1 MCWIDALL
9 DFWFG
14 DRGLSDGAEGPEKV
28 TPTKGLPRRQG
39 PDTSASSLSPLPDPP
54 EMYLRPELI
63 PIKELDGAAVEEA
76 ERVLRR

>member
-14 DRGLSDGAEGPEKV
+14 DRGLSAAAEERGR
-28 TPTKGLPRRQG
+28 GS
-39 PDTSASSLSPLPDPP
+39 DSAELSIPKTESSAAALSPLPDPP

-63 PIKELDGAAVEEA
+63 PIQEPDGAAVEEA